1 MRPRHTSGRP
11 VHPWIQAL
19 LASFLGRNETEE
31 EGDERETE
39 ERERGGVSEREVV
52 ENYWLVRH

>member
-1 MRPRHTSGRP
+1 
-11 VHPWIQAL
+11 L

-31 EGDERETE
+31 EEEERETE